1 MNQLITQHLNRNNL
15 KIPVHK
21 DIDTVCAFSGERI
34 TEGVK
39 LKDLIKK
46 TFTDYEMLRYQS
58 DYAGVDIAL
67 MMEEVIPGEKKM
79 NSLRNY
85 SFYADN
91 DQLKLLKRSEILDML
106 FNIPREPF
114 QIGITYNN
122 KKHIAYR
129 APVNG
134 SGYDYYDIITDEGMV
149 RFERANAWHIWSIAR
164 EMYTIIPEKR
174 DTKQQPTFFTKAQI
188 MGEKTPDYKQVK
200 AFGIQKYFYN
210 QRMLEPLRG
219 KALFKLII
227 HLLNKA
233 S

>member
-1 MNQLITQHLNRNNL
+1 MKQYITQHLEKNNL
-15 KIPVHK
+15 KIPVHTG
-21 DIDTVCAFSGERI
+21 IDTVCAFSGERI

-46 TFTDYEMLRYQS
+46 TFTDYEMLRYPS
-58 DYAGVDIAL
+58 DYAGIDIAM

-85 SFYADN
+85 SFYADEN
-91 DQLKLLKRSEILDML
+91 ELKLLKRSEILDLL
-106 FNIPREPF
+106 FNIPGAPF

-134 SGYDYYDIITDEGMV
+134 SGEDQYDIITDEGIV
-149 RFERANAWHIWSIAR
+149 RFNRKDAWEIWSVAR
-164 EMYTIIPEKR
+164 EMYTIIPEKAN
-174 DTKQQPTFFTKAQI
+174 TKQQPTFFTKANI
-188 MGEKTPDYKQVK
+188 SGDRNPDYKQIK
-200 AFGIQKYFYN
+200 RYGFKKYILQNKFLDQY
-210 QRMLEPLRG
+210 RDT
-219 KALFKLII
+219 ALFKLII
-227 HLLNKA
+227 NLLNKA

>member
-1 MNQLITQHLNRNNL
+1 MKQLITQHLNTANL
-15 KIPVHK
+15 KVPVYK

-91 DQLKLLKRSEILDML
+91 NQLKLLKRSEILELL
-106 FNIPREPF
+106 FNIPLEPF

-134 SGYDYYDIITDEGMV
+134 SRMDNYDIITDEGIV
-149 RFERANAWHIWSIAR
+149 RFERKTAWEIWGTAR
-164 EMYTIIPEKR
+164 EMYTIIPEKK
-174 DTKQQPTFFTKAQI
+174 DTKQQPTYFTKANI
-188 MGEKTPDYKQVK
+188 LGEKQPDYNQVK
-200 AFGIQKYFYN
+200 RYGLKHYFILE
-210 QRMLEPLRG
+210 QMLDQYRG

>member
-1 MNQLITQHLNRNNL
+1 MNQLITQHLTSATL
-15 KIPVHK
+15 KIPIYE

-58 DYAGVDIAL
+58 NYAGVDIAI

-91 DQLKLLKRSEILDML
+91 NQLKLLKRGEILDLL

-134 SGYDYYDIITDEGMV
+134 SREDNYDIITDEGIV
-149 RFERANAWHIWSIAR
+149 RFERKTALEIWGIAR
-164 EMYTIIPEKR
+164 EMYTIISEKK

-188 MGEKTPDYKQVK
+188 MGEKIPDYKQVK
-200 AFGIQKYFYN
+200 EFGIQKYFHHK
-210 QRMLEPLRG
+210 RMLEPYQG
-219 KALFKLII
+219 KAIFKLII
-227 HLLNKA
+227 HLLNKV

>member
-1 MNQLITQHLNRNNL
+1 MKQYITQHLDRNNL
-15 KIPVHK
+15 KIPVHTG
-21 DIDTVCAFSGERI
+21 INTVCAFSGERI

-46 TFTDYEMLRYQS
+46 TFTDYEMLRYPS
-58 DYAGVDIAL
+58 DYAGIDIAM

-85 SFYADN
+85 SFYADEKE
-91 DQLKLLKRSEILDML
+91 LRLLKRSEILDLL
-106 FNIPREPF
+106 FNIPGAPF

-134 SGYDYYDIITDEGMV
+134 SGEDQYDIITDEGIV
-149 RFERANAWHIWSIAR
+149 RFDRKTALNIWCTAQL
-164 EMYTIIPEKR
+164 MYTIIPEKA
-174 DTKQQPTFFTKAQI
+174 DTKQQPTFFTKANI
-188 MGEKTPDYKQVK
+188 AGEKNPDYRQVK
-200 AFGIQKYFYN
+200 RYGLKKYVN
-210 QRMLEPLRG
+210 QNNFLNKYRDQS
-219 KALFKLII
+219 LFKLII